1 MPVYRVSGF
10 AFRSAVDFPE
20 LDPAPRAVPRARFV
34 LASGADGVPQWYHR
48 WRGPDGRDWARFGRV
63 ADGYLV
69 RFPRLAD
76 FRMSSRAVEVRCA
89 PRPGVAAEV
98 WRHLFL
104 HQVLPLVLG
113 QHGYLVL
120 HASAVATRAG
130 AVAFLGGAGRGKSTL
145 AASFWAA
152 GSPLV
157 ADDCLRVDLRG
168 GRLLAVP
175 SYPAVRLSPEALR
188 RLRLRRLR
196 ARPSGL
202 RKLLVAS
209 AEARR
214 LFAET
219 PLRLVRL
226 YVLGRPLPSRSRVA
240 VRIEPLSAR
249 EAMTMLVAHL
259 YRLDLSGA
267 RRDVLAR
274 DFDRLAVAATHLSA
288 RRLRVRRGFEAL
300 REVREAIAEDLRQ
313 PSSSLDREAGRRGT
327 RARRFRG

>member
-10 AFRSAVDFPE
+10 AFRSAVVFPE

-76 FRMSSRAVEVRCA
+76 FRISSRAVEVRCA

-120 HASAVATRAG
+120 HASAVATPAG

-152 GSPLV
+152 GYPLL
-157 ADDCLRVDLRG
+157 ADDCLRIDLRSSA
-168 GRLLAVP
+168 LVAMP
-175 SYPAVRLSPEALR
+175 SYPAVRLSPEG
-188 RLRLRRLR
+188 LR
-196 ARPSGL
+196 ALGL
-202 RKLLVAS
+202 RQATARACGRSKVLVAS
-209 AEARR
+209 VGGRR
-214 LFAET
+214 LFADA
-219 PLRLVRL
+219 PIRLARM
-226 YVLGRPLPSRSRVA
+226 YVLGRPLASRGRVA

-249 EAMTMLVAHL
+249 EMMTNLIAHL
-259 YRLDLSGA
+259 YRLDLGGVL
-267 RRDVLAR
+267 RDVLAR
-274 DFDRLAVAATHLSA
+274 DFHRLAVAATHVSA
-288 RRLRVRRGFEAL
+288 RRLRVRRGLNAL
-300 REVREAIAEDLRQ
+300 REVREAIAQDLFL
-313 PSSSLDREAGRRGT
+313 PSSSFDREAAPSG
-327 RARRFRG
+327 